1 MPTTRQAGK
10 SRGEIDKIKKTAVS
24 TRVAKKPGKKPV
36 KPVAAG
42 KAVVRPSKPATPT
55 AKKIAKAKPGTQTKK
70 GMEQKP
76 KKLAPKPAKLPSKP
90 VPKKKKEEE
99 PEEEADEEEEERR
112 LAAYLVQQ
120 RQTAVSEFRKCIA
133 SMKREK
139 VTEVMATDHPSYDLR
154 LGVIKHNGPATA
166 KIHSP
171 ACGDGSFQGY
181 AWSTQTEPFFCDC
194 WAEAGGLTSGCRFV
208 TFQNGIGDLCDLATR
223 TSPPEGSLS
232 FEP

>member
-181 AWSTQTEPFFCDC
+181 A
-194 WAEAGGLTSGCRFV
+194 LTAIPPGSQV
-208 TFQNGIGDLCDLATR
+208 EYPNR
-223 TSPPEGSLS
+223 TVLLQLLGEWNPNLRARSEMPPSYRLHAS
-232 FEP
+232 FRRRLVD